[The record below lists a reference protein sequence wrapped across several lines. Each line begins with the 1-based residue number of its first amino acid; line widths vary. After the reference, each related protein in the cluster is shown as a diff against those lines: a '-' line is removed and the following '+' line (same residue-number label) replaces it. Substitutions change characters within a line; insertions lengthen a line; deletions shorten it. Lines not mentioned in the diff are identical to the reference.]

1 MPNLHENDF
10 YNYCDWIGEAI
21 PDYYTIYGLFR
32 LVHSGDRR
40 SEILFSLR
48 PRSAGFADHEVPRF
62 ERSLRASA
70 LPRPGSAS
78 LREIAEITTVE

>member
-32 LVHSGDRR
+32 LVHSGDRQ

-48 PRSAGFADHEVPRF
+48 PRSAGFADHEVPAESR
-62 ERSLRASA
+62 
-70 LPRPGSAS
+70 PRLSKNPTILLSRKQFFTPHFGM
-78 LREIAEITTVE
+78 V